1 MTPQHLSAL
10 ALANEIRYAQAAWMR
25 SLRTLPPAQACRR
38 AAHALWNPDENV
50 GSIRLERV
58 LRSVPRLGEHA
69 LEVLL
74 REVEIPSARRKRRV
88 RELTERE
95 RRIIAAALIARAKRS
110 KASGPSAA
118 SPPGASPDDDAH
130 SHSASSERQ
139 GRDSRRSL
147 EAA

>member
-25 SLRTLPPAQACRR
+25 SLRALPPAQACRR

-58 LRSVPRLGEHA
+58 LRSVPRMGDRY
-69 LEVLL
+69 VDLL
-74 REVEIPSARRKRRV
+74 LTQAGVPIARRKRRV

-110 KASGPSAA
+110 KASGSTRL
-118 SPPGASPDDDAH
+118 SSPDDDAH
-130 SHSASSERQ
+130 SSHGASSERQ
-139 GRDSRRSL
+139 GRDSRRVL
-147 EAA
+147 EEAA